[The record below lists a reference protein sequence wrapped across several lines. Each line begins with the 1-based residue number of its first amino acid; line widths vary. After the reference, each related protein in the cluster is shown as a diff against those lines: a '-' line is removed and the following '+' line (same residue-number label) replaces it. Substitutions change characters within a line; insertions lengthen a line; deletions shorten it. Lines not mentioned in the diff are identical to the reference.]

1 MGGEVLLT
9 TVGVDGGPKQ
19 SFVFAETVAFTVVAI
34 PVQTTATGL
43 AKDLLGLEDKESGDA
58 GSDKTVETASQID
71 GKGPHASGTDGN
83 KVDENSG
90 GSSSSSTMN
99 DSSPDPRKVVAE

>member
-58 GSDKTVETASQID
+58 GSDKTVETASQSD

-90 GSSSSSTMN
+90 GSSSTMN